1 MLNPQRGLEK
11 PYAGEMEEGDR
22 QTETE
27 RTILKVVWLKNNIIK
42 IIQSQQ

>member
-1 MLNPQRGLEK
+1 MLNPQRGLEN

-22 QTETE
+22 QAETE